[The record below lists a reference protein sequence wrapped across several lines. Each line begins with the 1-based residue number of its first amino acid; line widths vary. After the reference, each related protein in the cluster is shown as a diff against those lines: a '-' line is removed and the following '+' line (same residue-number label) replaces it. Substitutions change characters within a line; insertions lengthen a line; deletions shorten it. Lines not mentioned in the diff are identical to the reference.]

1 MSRTDDGSPAAH
13 EPLDLIDN
21 VLRDTPTPPG
31 TRRWLLQRAATGSAV
46 AAAAGLVDPVSAA
59 FARPHHGHHHHDS
72 VKKVGTV
79 AVTAEAF
86 AVTYLTAL
94 LGKPPA
100 DTPAD
105 VAEVLK
111 AADLEEFRHFRFLR
125 RAGFKPLTLQFY
137 IPDALFGPSVK
148 DVAAVIELAEELF
161 VNAYLIGITTF
172 ARAGKETL
180 ARYAGE
186 IAGVEAEHRALA
198 RFVQGK
204 LPNNRAF
211 ERFHYHRLDAIVA
224 QLEAA
229 GVGFGKPTEK
239 GGKLYRFHG
248 VGNATKGVHIQNR
261 NPS

>member
-1 MSRTDDGSPAAH
+1 MPRTDDGPVAAH
-13 EPLDLIDN
+13 EPLDLIEN
-21 VLRDTPTPPG
+21 VLNDTPTSAG
-31 TRRWLLQRAATGSAV
+31 TRRWLLHRAAAGSAV
-46 AAAAGLVDPVSAA
+46 AAAAGLMDPVGTA
-59 FARPHHGHHHHDS
+59 FAKARHHGHDS
-72 VKKVGTV
+72 VRTVGTV

-94 LGKPPA
+94 LRRPPS
-100 DTPAD
+100 DTPSD
-105 VAEVLK
+105 VANVLK
-111 AADLEEFRHFRFLR
+111 AADLEEFRHFEFLR
-125 RAGFKPLTLQFY
+125 DAGFKPLTHKFY
-137 IPDALFGPSVK
+137 IPDALFGPTVK
-148 DVAAVIELAEELF
+148 DVAAVIEIAEELF

-172 ARAGKETL
+172 ARAGKPAL

-211 ERFHYHRLDAIVA
+211 ERYHFHRLDAIVG

-229 GVGFGKPTEK
+229 GVGFGKPTDK

-248 VGNATKGVHIQNR
+248 VGNAAKGVHIENR
-261 NPS
+261 KPS